1 MEAGCEK
8 NLRFSSRSPRTSNFF
23 PKSLQSAHRFRI
35 WLFLDP
41 GTKKELH
48 LIFANTYSVRKHH
61 FFRDPTNSE
70 RRFAPVLCLRLRRT
84 VRKSWASVET
94 PRIFCI
100 SCFYAGYAKKGAC
113 LARMAGKRMFYG
125 WQNPSLHLFRFGCH
139 EGELR
144 PGSFG

>member
-23 PKSLQSAHRFRI
+23 SKSLQVAHRFRI

-41 GTKKELH
+41 ETKKEAFPNVTENL
-48 LIFANTYSVRKHH
+48 FCNKNFYRYS
-61 FFRDPTNSE
+61 TNSE
-70 RRFAPVLCLRLRRT
+70 RRFASVFCQRLRRT
-84 VRKSWASVET
+84 VRKSWASVEL

-113 LARMAGKRMFYG
+113 LARRIGKRMFYG
-125 WQNPSLHLFRFGCH
+125 W
-139 EGELR
+139 
-144 PGSFG
+144 

>member
-41 GTKKELH
+41 GTKKESCLNFVEN
-48 LIFANTYSVRKHH
+48 LFCDKNFYCYPV
-61 FFRDPTNSE
+61 NSE
-70 RRFAPVLCLRLRRT
+70 RRFASVLCLRLRRT
-84 VRKSWASVET
+84 VRKSWASVEL

-113 LARMAGKRMFYG
+113 LAQMIGKKLSYG
-125 WQNPSLHLFRFGCH
+125 WQNLSLHPFRFG
-139 EGELR
+139 
-144 PGSFG
+144 